1 MEIFLLLALVAGVG
15 SAGADCPGDGQ
26 GQGERSA
33 WSASDYVSP
42 ATPEGRAEFDT
53 SRRFYFD
60 ARKKMTAADFDAWLA
75 SIGARVVTEEE
86 AIAQPGTA
94 VAGAVSDVGAP
105 QPSAVVTGEAEAS
118 VTAADTSITRGSA
131 ASTPD
136 PISPASA
143 KPLRVGR

>member
-1 MEIFLLLALVAGVG
+1 MKIMVLLALFAGVG

-26 GQGERSA
+26 GSGEPSER
-33 WSASDYVSP
+33 SASDYVSP

-75 SIGARVVTEEE
+75 SIGARVVAEEE
-86 AIAQPGTA
+86 AIGQSDAAVVGMVSDTGGSRPAA
-94 VAGAVSDVGAP
+94 VAGGAAAAVNTVDDP
-105 QPSAVVTGEAEAS
+105 T
-118 VTAADTSITRGSA
+118 
-131 ASTPD
+131 TPR
-136 PISPASA
+136 SPAITPEPTSPVPT